1 MNYKEIIKQAID
13 LHVHIGPEIIP
24 RRFTLSELLD
34 CEKGKIKG
42 VGVKNHFFSTVAM
55 GSAVCRTSEP
65 FIINSVVLNHY
76 VGGFNPDIIR
86 ASAELSEKP
95 IIVWFPTLHSKKF
108 LLSKKNEIPSEWI
121 NPKSTKKIKPVFAKD
136 IKPLLLLD
144 RKGVISAEVEK
155 VLRAIK
161 KYNAILATGHIS
173 CEESRELVK
182 FAVEKVG
189 IKKIIITHPVYQ
201 KIDMPIATQKE
212 LASIGALME
221 HCYSMYS
228 IDKIPMS
235 KIAKQIKEVGSKNC
249 ILSSDVGQL
258 FSKSPSE
265 SLADFIYLLM
275 QEGITKQ
282 EIKVMLVD
290 NPAKLIE

>member
-1 MNYKEIIKQAID
+1 MNYKDILKRAID

-24 RRFTLSELLD
+24 RKFTLSELLD
-34 CEKGKIKG
+34 YEKGKIKG
-42 VGVKNHFFSTVAM
+42 VGVKNHFFSTAAM
-55 GSAVCRTSEP
+55 GSAVRRNSEP

-76 VGGFNPDIIR
+76 VGGFNSDIIR

-108 LLSKKNEIPSEWI
+108 LLSQKNEIPTEWI
-121 NPKSTKKIKPVFAKD
+121 NSKSAKKFKPVFAKD
-136 IKPLLLLD
+136 IKPLLLFD
-144 RKGVISAEVEK
+144 RRGAISAEVEK
-155 VLRAIK
+155 VLCAIK

-182 FAVEKVG
+182 FAVEKIG
-189 IKKIIITHPVYQ
+189 IKKIIITHPIYQ
-201 KIDMPIATQKE
+201 KIDMPIAIQKE
-212 LASIGALME
+212 LANLGALME
-221 HCYSMYS
+221 HCYSMHS
-228 IDKIPMS
+228 IDKIPMF
-235 KIAKQIKEVGSKNC
+235 KIAGQIKEVGAKSC

-265 SLADFIYLLM
+265 SLIDFIYLLM
-275 QEGITKQ
+275 QEGITER
-282 EIKVMLVD
+282 EIKVMLID